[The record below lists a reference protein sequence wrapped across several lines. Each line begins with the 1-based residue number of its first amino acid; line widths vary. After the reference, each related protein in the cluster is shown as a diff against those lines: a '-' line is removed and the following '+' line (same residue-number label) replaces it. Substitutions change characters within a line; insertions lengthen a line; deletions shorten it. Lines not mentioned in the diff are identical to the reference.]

1 MYQEANRYFILN
13 KPYNMVSQFISPH
26 KVGLLSDIDFEFPDN
41 THAVG
46 RLDNNSEGLLILT
59 TDKKVTRLLFHGVP
73 HTRVYLVQVKN
84 VISEES
90 LKMLQNGISIRI
102 KGGQGYKT
110 PPCEV
115 SVIENPEA
123 IYQYKNG
130 LEQRS
135 PNSWLQISLLE
146 GKYHQVRK
154 MVAAI
159 GHRCIRLIRVSIENI
174 SLENLAPGA
183 VKEIG
188 EKEFYELL
196 HIIIP

>member
-1 MYQEANRYFILN
+1 
-13 KPYNMVSQFISPH
+13 MVSQFISPH
-26 KVGLLSDIDFEFPDN
+26 KVGLLTDIDFDFPDN

-59 TDKKVTRLLFHGVP
+59 TDKKVTRLLFQGVP

-90 LKMLQNGISIRI
+90 LKMLQEGISIRI
-102 KGGQGYKT
+102 KGGQRYKT

-115 SVIENPEA
+115 VIIENHEA
-123 IYQYKNG
+123 IYQYNNG

-135 PNSWLQISLLE
+135 PNCWLQISLLE

-159 GHRCIRLIRVSIENI
+159 GHRCIRLIRVSIEDI